1 MRNVKPNL
9 TDAMSEAPHADFSPA
24 DIDRL
29 DTVRYLILAAEREG
43 ARMMSAA
50 LRQVGLNSA
59 QREVLEV
66 VRQHGPLTL
75 AELGRLLVCE
85 VASPSRLVDGLVRRG
100 LIDRRRGSGDKR
112 VVMLEL
118 TPAGERVL
126 EAAFPISGLRTHI
139 SARLT
144 AEQIDHLTA
153 LLAQIVADTPSG
165 VAVAARFPAM
175 WPTRTASAPGRSSRI
190 RVDGAHRPASPPPKA
205 PTR

>member
-1 MRNVKPNL
+1 MLDQRYAGGMRDVKPNV
-9 TDAMSEAPHADFSPA
+9 TDAMSDARGADFSPA

-29 DTVRYLILAAEREG
+29 DAVRYLILAAEREG

-50 LRQVGLNSA
+50 LRQVGVNSA

-100 LIDRRRGSGDKR
+100 LMDRRRGSGDKR
-112 VVMLEL
+112 VVMLSL
-118 TPAGERVL
+118 TPAGQQALDV
-126 EAAFPISGLRTHI
+126 AFPISGLRTHI
-139 SARLT
+139 TARLT
-144 AEQIDHLTA
+144 TEQIDQLTA
-153 LLAQIVADTPSG
+153 LLARLVADTPSG

-175 WPTRTASAPGRSSRI
+175 WSTRTGSAP
-190 RVDGAHRPASPPPKA
+190 
-205 PTR
+205 T

>member
-9 TDAMSEAPHADFSPA
+9 ADAMPEARGTDFSPA

-29 DTVRYLILAAEREG
+29 DAVRYLILAAEREG

-112 VVMLEL
+112 VVMLDL
-118 TPAGERVL
+118 TAAGQRAL
-126 EAAFPISGLRTHI
+126 DAAFPISGLRTHI
-139 SARLT
+139 AARLT
-144 AEQIDHLTA
+144 PEQIDHLTA
-153 LLAQIVADTPSG
+153 LLARLVADTPSG

-175 WPTRTASAPGRSSRI
+175 WSTRTASAPG
-190 RVDGAHRPASPPPKA
+190 
-205 PTR
+205 

>member
-29 DTVRYLILAAEREG
+29 DAVRYLILAAEREG

-112 VVMLEL
+112 VVMLDL

-153 LLAQIVADTPSG
+153 LLAQLVADTPSG
-165 VAVAARFPAM
+165 VAVAARFPAR
-175 WPTRTASAPGRSSRI
+175 WSTRTAGAPG
-190 RVDGAHRPASPPPKA
+190 
-205 PTR
+205 

>member
-9 TDAMSEAPHADFSPA
+9 ADAMPEARGTDFSPA

-29 DTVRYLILAAEREG
+29 DAVRYLILAAEREG

-112 VVMLEL
+112 VVMLDL
-118 TPAGERVL
+118 TAAGQRAL
-126 EAAFPISGLRTHI
+126 DAALRIGGLRAHI
-139 SARLT
+139 AQRLT
-144 AEQIDHLTA
+144 AEQIDQLAA
-153 LLAQIVADTPSG
+153 LLSPLVADTAAG
-165 VAVAARFPAM
+165 VAVAQRFPAM
-175 WPTRTASAPGRSSRI
+175 RAMR
-190 RVDGAHRPASPPPKA
+190 
-205 PTR
+205 

>member
-1 MRNVKPNL
+1 MFSQRYAGGMHEVKPNV
-9 TDAMSEAPHADFSPA
+9 TDARSDAPGADFSPA

-29 DTVRYLILAAEREG
+29 DAVRYLILAAEREG

-50 LRQVGLNSA
+50 LRQVGVNSA

-112 VVMLEL
+112 VVMLSL
-118 TPAGERVL
+118 TPAGQQALDV
-126 EAAFPISGLRTHI
+126 AFPISGLRTHMT
-139 SARLT
+139 ARLT
-144 AEQIDHLTA
+144 TEQIDQLTA
-153 LLAQIVADTPSG
+153 LLARLVADTPSG
-165 VAVAARFPAM
+165 VAVAARFPTI
-175 WPTRTASAPGRSSRI
+175 WSTRAGSAP
-190 RVDGAHRPASPPPKA
+190 A
-205 PTR
+205 